1 MIIRPKPAILLRAC
15 LWAFLAGVTGLAHAS
30 QTQPPATESS
40 IDDASAI
47 FGEELS
53 VQCDICRTNSDF
65 SAKALATYPRASQST
80 AYVFNLMTGEIRSV
94 ALDYDWELRRQLGG
108 QVDIVDPLLQAYVRN
123 AGEMYR
129 LNGSSLAFKVILRAD
144 GSAYWKPAN
153 GAAVEIADV
162 GLRRFGLS
170 TKSSF
175 PAKDGLPPSPGVG
188 SPIDLR
194 GYQFPPGFGITYPNF
209 PPTSYDAAFGR
220 AIDAFAFA
228 RDQLSHFNGSNR
240 SGIFNGTQ
248 QAAAS
253 PGISTPIVSVSG
265 GTTVSRTMTSR
276 VGIYLPLRDGGYMV
290 LAYDVQ
296 MGTFEV
302 KEVYDSQGKALPPGN
317 GNAQTFLANNTLNFA
332 PGPAGQRGLDA
343 LLDWATRNGISVV
356 NSSPGSPGGASTQ
369 CHSAI
374 EGGVMVVTCRLRN

>member
-1 MIIRPKPAILLRAC
+1 MRPKPAILLRAC

-108 QVDIVDPLLQAYVRN
+108 QVDIVDPVLQAYVRT

-129 LNGSSLAFKVILRAD
+129 LNGNSLAFDVVLRAD
-144 GSAYWKPAN
+144 GSVYWKPKGA
-153 GAAVEIADV
+153 AAVELAGV
-162 GLRRFGLS
+162 GLGANVQF
-170 TKSSF
+170 
-175 PAKDGLPPSPGVG
+175 AKDGAADPKGTPPGVG

-194 GYQFPPGFGITYPNF
+194 GFQFPPDFLQNHYPGF
-209 PPTSYDAAFGR
+209 PPTSYDAAFGLG
-220 AIDAFAFA
+220 AVGPFV
-228 RDQLSHFNGSNR
+228 RDQLAHLNSSPQ
-240 SGIFNGTQ
+240 SGIFNGSQ
-248 QAAAS
+248 QASAS
-253 PGISTPIVSVSG
+253 PGLSIPLVSVSG
-265 GTTVSRTMTSR
+265 GVVTSRTMTAR
-276 VGIYLPLRDGGYMV
+276 VSVYVPMRDGGYMIV
-290 LAYDVQ
+290 AYDLE
-296 MGTFEV
+296 THLLEI
-302 KEVYDSQGKALPPGN
+302 KDLYDSQKNLLPPRN
-317 GNAQTFLANNTLNFA
+317 GNAQSYLTTHPLFFFE
-332 PGPAGQRGLDA
+332 GPRGQQGLEW
-343 LLDWATRNGISVV
+343 LLDWARRNGISMRPGETW
-356 NSSPGSPGGASTQ
+356 SPGVATQ